1 MSIPKLLKDPLL
13 HFLLIGAALFV
24 FSAWRGESIET
35 GRERITV
42 TAEQVAQVRDAAA
55 LVQGRPPTR
64 QELEAL
70 IEPTIRDEVLYRES
84 LALGLD
90 VNDDEVR
97 RRLIEKMQYL
107 TQDLA
112 DPEPPSEDAVRALYD
127 GSPERF
133 RVPALVTFEQVFLS
147 PSARGDALAADADA
161 ALASLRGGAAAT
173 SVGDR
178 TPLRE
183 RYDDAPREQVDV
195 LFGEAL
201 ATALFTMSPG
211 EWQGPFESDFGLHLV
226 RLLNRTDSRLPP
238 YEEIRDQV
246 RTAFAEERRAEANAA
261 KYREMR
267 ERYDIVI
274 DWPEAATQ

>member
-1 MSIPKLLKDPLL
+1 MSIPKPLKDPLL

-35 GRERITV
+35 GRERIV
-42 TAEQVAQVRDAAA
+42 ITAEQIAQVRDATA
-55 LVQGRPPTR
+55 LVQGRAPTR
-64 QELEAL
+64 DELEAL
-70 IEPTIRDEVLYRES
+70 VEPTIRDEILYREA

-107 TQDLA
+107 TEDLA
-112 DPEPPSEDAVRALYD
+112 DPEPASEAAVRELYD
-127 GSPERF
+127 SAPERF
-133 RVPALVTFEQVFLS
+133 RIPALVSFEQVFFS

-161 ALASLRGGAAAT
+161 GLASLRGGAEPA

-183 RYDDAPREQVDV
+183 RYDDAPRQQVDV

-201 ATALFTMSPG
+201 ANALFTMAPG

-226 RLLNRTDSRLPP
+226 RLVNRSESRLPP
-238 YEEIRDQV
+238 FEEIPEQV
-246 RTAFAEERRAEANAA
+246 RTTFAEVRRAEANAA
-261 KYREMR
+261 KYSEMR
-267 ERYDIVI
+267 ARYDVVI
-274 DWPEAATQ
+274 DWPEAAAQ